1 MKIAI
6 LTSGILPVPAVQGGA
21 VEILVDHL
29 LEYNDKHQLHDITV
43 FSVCHPDVKNHPALL
58 SVANHYHYIDTRS
71 LLSKVRK
78 GIHGIIHR
86 HSYYHNSIDYF
97 FKQALRTIRRQD
109 FDAILIENRPGYALG
124 LQGNTK
130 ARLIYHLHNDFL
142 NSTTPY
148 GKEIYQSASMIL
160 TVSDFI
166 RERVQTC
173 DPKDSKTVSVHN
185 GIDLTLFSEAI
196 PLSHESLG
204 YEQDDFI
211 LAFSGRLTPEKGIL
225 ELIMAM
231 RMLKAYPKIKLLVLG
246 SSFFGNADKDNAFIH
261 ELKSCA
267 AELERRIK
275 FTGYVKHELMP
286 GYLQLADVAVIPSTW
301 DDPFPTTVL
310 EAMAAGLPIITTN
323 RGGIPEMVTKDNAIV
338 IPYPGDLTGNLA
350 KAILALYYDKERRE
364 YMGSVSRVLS
374 KKYAKEICAKNF
386 FDALASVK
394 DQ

>member
-21 VEILVDHL
+21 VETLVDHL

-43 FSVCHPDVKNHPALL
+43 FSVYHPDVRKLPALL
-58 SVANHYHYIDTRS
+58 STANHYHYIDTGS
-71 LLSKVRK
+71 LLAKVRK
-78 GIHGIIHR
+78 SIHGLIHR
-86 HSYYHNSIDYF
+86 TPYYHNSIDYF

-109 FDAILIENRPGYALG
+109 FNAILIENRPGYALG
-124 LQGNTK
+124 LQGKTK
-130 ARLIYHLHNDFL
+130 ARLIFHLHNDFL
-142 NSTTPY
+142 NSSTLY
-148 GKEIYQSASMIL
+148 GKEIYQSASSIL

-173 DPKDSKTVSVHN
+173 NPQDSKTISVHN
-185 GIDLTLFSEAI
+185 GIDLALFSEAF
-196 PLSHESLG
+196 PLSRESLG
-204 YEQDDFI
+204 YEKDDFI

-225 ELIMAM
+225 EIIEAIN
-231 RMLKAYPKIKLLVLG
+231 MLNDYPKIKLMVMG
-246 SSFFGNADKDNAFIH
+246 SSFYGNADKDNAFIH
-261 ELKSCA
+261 ELKLCA
-267 AELERRIK
+267 AKLERRIK

-286 GYLQLADVAVIPSTW
+286 GYLKLADVAVVPSTW

-310 EAMAAGLPIITTN
+310 EGMAAGLPIITTN

-350 KAILALYYDKERRE
+350 KAILALYNDKERRE

-374 KKYAKEICAKNF
+374 KKYSKEIYAKNF
-386 FDALASVK
+386 FDALASTK
-394 DQ
+394 DL